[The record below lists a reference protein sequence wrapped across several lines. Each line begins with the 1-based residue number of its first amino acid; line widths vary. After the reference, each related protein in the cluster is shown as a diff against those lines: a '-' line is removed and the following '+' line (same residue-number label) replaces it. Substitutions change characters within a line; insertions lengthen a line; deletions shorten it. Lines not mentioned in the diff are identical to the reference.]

1 MIRWIERLFWGTGIT
16 LLLVYGAIRVDGEVG
31 RRQGLIAFQ
40 NAHASTEVD
49 TSVYEN
55 VSEPDTSLW
64 NAKRI
69 KDYQASL
76 AANTPPPRGVLRIP
90 DLKLEVPIYPGTT
103 ELVLNRGVGLIDGTA
118 RLNKGGNTGLS
129 SHRDGYFRVLK
140 DIEKG
145 DAIVVDSPR
154 GEMTYRVRETFVLD
168 KMDDSVLDPTPEPTV
183 TLVTCYPFYFV
194 GHAPKRFIV
203 RAVLE
208 ENSEAPQ
215 STDLA
220 QSAPTAVAEN

>member
-1 MIRWIERLFWGTGIT
+1 
-16 LLLVYGAIRVDGEVG
+16 
-31 RRQGLIAFQ
+31 
-40 NAHASTEVD
+40 
-49 TSVYEN
+49 
-55 VSEPDTSLW
+55 
-64 NAKRI
+64 
-69 KDYQASL
+69 
-76 AANTPPPRGVLRIP
+76 
-90 DLKLEVPIYPGTT
+90 
-103 ELVLNRGVGLIDGTA
+103 VGLIDGTA

-208 ENSEAPQ
+208 ENPEAPQ